1 MKHRENPLIFLVRP
15 LLDSKVE
22 GPRQGARRRAP
33 IRGLAFIRANPPESR
48 VCVPT
53 LINLTRRIMTK
64 FVTHDRRLE
73 PAAPPGEAGA
83 ALKL

>member
-1 MKHRENPLIFLVRP
+1 M
-15 LLDSKVE
+15 S
-22 GPRQGARRRAP
+22 RRAP
-33 IRGLAFIRANPPESR
+33 ARRAAIRGLAFIRANPPESR

-64 FVTHDRRLE
+64 FVTHDRHLE
-73 PAAPPGEAGA
+73 PAALHGEAGA